1 MALFILLLV
10 LLGMV
15 DAVQIMMTRYT
26 VSQAVRAAAHQ
37 AALIGGPDGRNGK
50 LSVIPGSDNANGTI
64 ADTARLILDSGMA
77 TDASKATIHVACSS
91 SPCRRYS
98 SITVRVQY
106 QDSLWVAIPMFSDVH
121 ADLSATRAAE
131 KDGQ

>member
-37 AALIGGPDGRNGK
+37 AALIGGPDGQNGS
-50 LSVIPGSDNANGTI
+50 LSPLSGAGNAEGTV
-64 ADTARLILDSGMA
+64 ADSARLILDTGMA
-77 TDASKATIHVACSS
+77 TDASKATIRVSCSS

-98 SITVRVQY
+98 PITVRIQY
-106 QDSLWVAIPMFSDVH
+106 QDALWVPIPMFTDVH